1 MSGRS
6 SADGRSRNWREY
18 EISTIGDSFGIQSDF
33 LPLESEAVAPDFKY
47 ARACGVGVSHA
58 VMPPLQIKGYGAA
71 ELEPVYH
78 VTRVNQESTILVEGR
93 EPLRLAPNE
102 WVINSSHA
110 RMTWTIA
117 RTYMTSSLHIASSLI
132 GQYFERPMDMVG
144 RRLKLPFELSDILGQ
159 IMDASIAM
167 SEAGRFGEAGDRL
180 GASFLN
186 ILALAPDMD
195 TPDERSQLVALDLR
209 RHQIK
214 NFINR
219 NFAKPGMSIEA
230 IASHFQIST
239 RYVQRALAAEG
250 ICPSE
255 YLKKCRLEAA
265 AERLRA
271 AEASDV
277 SITEVAF
284 GCGFGSSAHFSTE
297 FRRYSGLSPRDYRRR
312 HQEMAAAQA

>member
-1 MSGRS
+1 MSVRL
-6 SADGRSRNWREY
+6 SADGHARSWRDF

-33 LPLESEAVAPDFKY
+33 LPLESEAVAPDFRY
-47 ARACGVGVSHA
+47 ARACGVGVSSA
-58 VMPPLQIKGYGAA
+58 VMPPLQSKGYGASA
-71 ELEPVYH
+71 LEPVYH
-78 VTRVNQESTILVEGR
+78 VTRVNQESTIVVDGR

-117 RTYMTSSLHIASSLI
+117 RTYMTNSMHVAASLL

-144 RRLKLPFELSDILGQ
+144 RRLKLPFELADILGQ
-159 IMDASIAM
+159 IMDASLAM

-186 ILALAPDMD
+186 ILALAPDVD
-195 TPDERSQLVALDLR
+195 VPDERSQLVALDLR

-219 NFAKPGMSIEA
+219 NYAKPGMSIEA
-230 IASHFQIST
+230 IANHFQIST

-255 YLKKCRLEAA
+255 YLKKCRLDAA

-271 AEASDV
+271 TEASEI

-312 HQEMAAAQA
+312 HQDLAQAG